1 MTGRMRL
8 FALALMCAAAAAA
21 TAQDNLVARGYQHF
35 YNLEYDQ
42 ALADFRRYEAAAP
55 NDPNAFNHVAE
66 GVLYRDMFRAG
77 ALETELVSGNNPFL
91 RRAKVNASPEDQRE
105 FDASITHAMA
115 LAEARLKANPRDTGA
130 LYALGVSYGL
140 RANYDFLV
148 RKAWRDALRDATA
161 ARKAHSR
168 ITEIDPSN
176 VDARMVQGLH
186 DYIVGSLPLE
196 WRLLGFLIGFH
207 GNKEEGIREVEMVS
221 RNGKVDRLDAEF
233 LLCAVYRREKKSGR
247 AIPLLEDLI
256 GRFPGNYLLRM
267 ELAQMYSDI
276 GKETQALA
284 VLERLRA
291 LKNSG
296 VPSLVGLPA
305 GKIDY
310 AEGNIEFWYND
321 LDAALLNIRL
331 AAAGAEE
338 LDLNTGVLAWMRL
351 GQIYDLKGQR
361 STAVAAYQHAIR
373 FAPDSEAARESRRY
387 LDTPYRRR
395 LKG

>member
-8 FALALMCAAAAAA
+8 FALVLMCAAAAAA

-105 FDASITHAMA
+105 FDASIAHALA
-115 LAEARLKANPRDTGA
+115 LAEARLRANPRDTGA

-168 ITEIDPSN
+168 VTEIDPSN

-207 GNKEEGIREVEMVS
+207 GNKEEGIHEVEMVS

-296 VPSLVGLPA
+296 VPSLVGLPT

-361 STAVAAYQHAIR
+361 STAVAAYQRAIR